1 MKYTLYTFHHNLIHL
16 IKLEALK
23 SKITKVFN
31 FLMNFLKTRFVPK
44 NKISLNQVFL
54 MSELGLIKIVLLG
67 RGGMGIVTAC
77 EIIAEA
83 AYLSGN
89 FVDVQAYPSFGPERR
104 GAPIQ
109 AYVKLSRTEKVYDL
123 AQIENPN
130 ILIVFDESVLTKEA
144 ALSLEK
150 NGVFIVNSNKNPEYF
165 VNKYI
170 LSDTIKVVVADINY
184 LALEK
189 NLTIDGNPVINTPI
203 LGLLSKALPDLHLE
217 DLKDVV
223 LNKMGETLGNLN
235 YDLIEKGYNMAKL
248 LER

>member
-31 FLMNFLKTRFVPK
+31 FLMNFLKTRFIPK

-89 FVDVQAYPSFGPERR
+89 FVDVQAYPSFGAERR
-104 GAPIQ
+104 GAPVQ
-109 AYVKLSRTEKVYDL
+109 AYVKLSRTEKIYDR

-130 ILIVFDESVLTKEA
+130 ILIVFDDSVLTKEA

-165 VNKYI
+165 VNEYNF
-170 LSDTIKVVVADINY
+170 SNTIKVVVADINY

-217 DLKDVV
+217 NLKDVV
-223 LNKMGETLGNLN
+223 LNKMGKELGNIN
-235 YDLIEKGYNMAKL
+235 YNLIEKGFNIAKL
-248 LER
+248 L